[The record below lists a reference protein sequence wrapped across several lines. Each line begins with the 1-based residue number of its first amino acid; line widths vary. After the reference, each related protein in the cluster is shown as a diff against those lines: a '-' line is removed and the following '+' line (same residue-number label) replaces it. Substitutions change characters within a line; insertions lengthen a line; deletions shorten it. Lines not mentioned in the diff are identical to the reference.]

1 MADDADETDVVCAMA
16 VIVVKERANRKGKN
30 DNVDPTTKNAAPR
43 SLFFLHIFRGEG
55 GSLTN
60 SAQSMLHR
68 MFQIR
73 QTSVNTTTA
82 VNIQQTV
89 ITTPA
94 IDRTSAACIASL
106 HATN

>member
-1 MADDADETDVVCAMA
+1 MCSFSY
-16 VIVVKERANRKGKN
+16 KN
-30 DNVDPTTKNAAPR
+30 VNEK
-43 SLFFLHIFRGEG
+43 SFFLHIFRGEG

-60 SAQSMLHR
+60 SDQSML
-68 MFQIR
+68 QIR

-89 ITTPA
+89 ITTAA
-94 IDRTSAACIASL
+94 IDPTSATCIVSL